1 MLKNVFR
8 VWAPVPQGHK
18 SLWGQSA
25 LASVHS
31 EGGLLVPLKA
41 VPDIQPALEVGA
53 APVADDGFWPLC
65 GSVAWTEKKPS
76 RFQQSHSH

>member
-8 VWAPVPQGHK
+8 AWAPVPQGHK

-53 APVADDGFWPLC
+53 APVVVMVFGLSVGLSDGQ
-65 GSVAWTEKKPS
+65 
-76 RFQQSHSH
+76 R